1 MRGAGPVPTAQE
13 CEWGAADETA
23 AMADISESELRKIMG
38 VPILKSADMVPAE
51 TMNEAKDI
59 ITMSVDKF
67 AATKNYELMA
77 KLIKETMDKKFGQM
91 WHCVIGEG
99 FGFEIMYQQRNM
111 IFIYYGEIGI
121 LVYKC

>member
-1 MRGAGPVPTAQE
+1 MQMPS
-13 CEWGAADETA
+13 
-23 AMADISESELRKIMG
+23 DISSRAREQELLKIMS
-38 VPILKSADMVPAE
+38 VPITKSADMVPAE

-99 FGFEIMYQQRNM
+99 FGFDAAFQDARPTAETRPASWRHSSAAPALA
-111 IFIYYGEIGI
+111 E
-121 LVYKC
+121 